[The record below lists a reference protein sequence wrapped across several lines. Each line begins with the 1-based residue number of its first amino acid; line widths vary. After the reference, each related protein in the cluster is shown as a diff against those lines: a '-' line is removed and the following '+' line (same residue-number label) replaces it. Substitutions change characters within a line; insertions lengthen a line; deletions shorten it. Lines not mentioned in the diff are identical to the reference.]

1 MQLQIQRPLQCL
13 FDIYNTL
20 SKSNKRRHI
29 EFYKEVKDEF
39 QKQLSTEKIDIHDVA
54 DQR

>member
-29 EFYKEVKDEF
+29 EFYKEVKDQF